1 MPRVLVCM
9 DEVPASDGSCA
20 HEAWVEQPTF
30 LPPMSLEDAQAISHA
45 ALLAWVSVAAVV
57 LLRKA
62 F

>member
-20 HEAWVEQPTF
+20 VEQWQEQIF
-30 LPPMSLEDAQAISHA
+30 VLPPMSLEKAQEISNA

-57 LLRKA
+57 LIRKA
-62 F
+62 I